1 MVVQNEVLLTQNKRL
16 MYITKLNLMKKG
28 LLISILLLFV
38 GLTMQAQSV
47 HRKWRKNQSLRA

>member
-38 GLTMQAQSV
+38 GVTMQAQSV
-47 HRKWRKNQSLRA
+47 HRKWTKTKV